1 MKQEPLT
8 EVIKDLLF
16 ENLNLKIRIKEL
28 ENALEEKE
36 QEHHVQSNQ

>member
-1 MKQEPLT
+1 MKPEPLT

-28 ENALEEKE
+28 ENALEEKGNE
-36 QEHHVQSNQ
+36 QDVQNDQ